1 MKNSILVFFFK
12 MGLFF
17 LNVRFVWI
25 FFQKMYESYGLYG
38 FSPKNSTDCTDL
50 FWKCTDY
57 SKKFWP
63 PLNCECLTLLILSFP
78 VMVLFSV
85 QWTNFFLYLIWHRQ
99 QHFLSFK
106 KIYMLQRQIK
116 CNNLL
121 YKFINVEELS
131 WIRSQNSGIDILVW
145 KEFIYYFF

>member
-1 MKNSILVFFFK
+1 M
-12 MGLFF
+12 
-17 LNVRFVWI
+17 
-25 FFQKMYESYGLYG
+25 YGLYG
-38 FSPKNSTDCTDL
+38 FFSKKCTNRTDCMDFPPKNLRIVRICSENVRIIQKSFGYPWTMSVLLCL
-50 FWKCTDY
+50 YFHFLLWCCSVY
-57 SKKFWP
+57 SA
-63 PLNCECLTLLILSFP
+63 LI
-78 VMVLFSV
+78 
-85 QWTNFFLYLIWHRQ
+85 FFLYLIWHRQ